1 MKFYISPEMADL
13 ILSPQ
18 FRGDLEGVLL
28 ALLANTIIFAAV
40 LSSTNILIR
49 SLKHWFNDKLKNKS

>member
-1 MKFYISPEMADL
+1 MADL